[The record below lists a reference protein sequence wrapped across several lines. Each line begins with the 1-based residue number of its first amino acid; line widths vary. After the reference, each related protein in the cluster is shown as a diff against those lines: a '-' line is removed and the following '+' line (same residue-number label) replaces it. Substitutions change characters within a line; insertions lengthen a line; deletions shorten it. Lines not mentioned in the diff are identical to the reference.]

1 MNLSNFTNQITI
13 DANYIQG
20 YRSNGVVFINDANVQ
35 IKNAKLVNTYT
46 GTSVSSLG
54 IFIAGTKVITLIN
67 VQIVIGELSN
77 GRSIYHTGSTE
88 LNTFDLKN
96 YGLFVNKAIDSNLKL
111 LIGTNLGTGY
121 NYQYIIDPLLT

>member
-1 MNLSNFTNQITI
+1 MVSNTINQITVN
-13 DANYIQG
+13 ANYIQG
-20 YRSNGVVFINDANVQ
+20 YRDSGVIFINDANVQ

-88 LNTFDLKN
+88 PDTFDLKN

-111 LIGTNLGTGY
+111 LIGTKVVTG
-121 NYQYIIDPLLT
+121 NYQYIVDPLLT